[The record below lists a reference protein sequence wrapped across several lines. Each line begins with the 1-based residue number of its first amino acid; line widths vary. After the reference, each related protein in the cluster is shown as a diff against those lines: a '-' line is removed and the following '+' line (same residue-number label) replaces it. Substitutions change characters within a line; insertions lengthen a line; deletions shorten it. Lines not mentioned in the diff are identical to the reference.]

1 MTPKHLGG
9 RDSIL
14 NALKRELV
22 GPDPRGNELD
32 FSGDVKFA
40 VAADSYGPWRQ
51 KGSGGEVLQDGLPT
65 QRYGVGVLY
74 PAQEAQP
81 VEIEIE
87 PLETPPVAA
96 TPGGGEPDLVSAA
109 ALRRIESQV
118 ERVAAAAAAGS
129 DSEATDD
136 FDIAGANEY
145 RPTTMAVSFLV
156 DVSANPTVVI
166 EGQGG
171 RYTPREIF
179 VGDRSRTWWLRSAVS
194 VRAEFSAAAI
204 MVKRPQSVE
213 PTSPVVVEN
222 GGPLELKVFCVARPY
237 TQSSVL
243 LTIGLV
249 NRSQGN
255 RDEAALFQADFSVN
269 VSAHDGRGAV
279 LPYPEAGFVD
289 QDDEEKSLELLYRN
303 YQTFAIGHGC
313 AADWAQPTTAESMA
327 LVGVVRADCLPT
339 YQTPSITAD
348 IRRADGAALIVP
360 MAPLAGL
367 IAGEDGLSDLQDVI
381 DGYEDWIAA
390 QLVQVETLDPRY
402 QPAGKRH
409 LEECRNM
416 LVRMQSGLRYL
427 QSDDVAA
434 KAFMLANHAVLLQ
447 QIRAGDKERK
457 LVYDPTSK
465 RLTLSRER
473 FAPDPLSPPQ
483 GRGSWRPFQIAFLL
497 AAVESTAEPSHE
509 DRELVDLIF
518 FPTGGGKTE
527 AYLGLSAF
535 SIFLRRLRDPKDT
548 GTHILM
554 RYTLRLLTSQQFQR
568 ASALI
573 CAMEIIRRS
582 ASNDLG
588 QEPFRIGIWVGGDT
602 TPNSCSQARDTLRDL
617 RSGDKWAE
625 NKFVVIRCPWCAAQI
640 GPIKYEGRTPKGAPV
655 LAGYE
660 WSPTTCIT
668 IRCTDPECEFADV
681 LPVVVVDEQIYEKR
695 PDLVIGTVDKFAR
708 LAWDDRTRA
717 LFGIDASGEPL
728 CSPPGLVIQDELHLI
743 SGPLGSMVGL
753 YEAVIDDLCTD
764 FRSEPIARPKI
775 VSSTATIRRYEDQ
788 VRSLFART
796 RTALFPPRG
805 IEITDSYFAQYAW
818 EEDGTPSPGRLHV
831 GVHGSGLGSMQTAE
845 VRTFSALL
853 QGARDVPEMANR
865 DPWWTLLAFF
875 NSLRELGTSLSLLQ
889 SDIPDYLKTMK
900 RRSGI
905 EWSEVRRL
913 NETLELT
920 GRLRS
925 NEVPEAIRAL
935 EVTTD
940 EDGYPVDVCLASNI
954 IEVGVDIDRLSL
966 LAIVGQPKTT
976 AQYIQVSGR
985 VGRRWWERPGLVV
998 TIYGASKPR
1007 DRSHFEKFR
1016 SYHER
1021 LYAQVEPTSVTP
1033 FSPPVLDR
1041 AAHAVL
1047 ISYVRQR
1054 GNRSE
1059 IDSPYP
1065 LPEALLADARRLLE
1079 ERLEIVDPDEL
1090 DTFERVMSR
1099 RLAEWA
1105 QWERTS
1111 WVQRPDDDSFL
1122 IRQSGSYVAD
1132 RFRDTSWQVPTSLR
1146 NVDAECEAVITSQY
1160 AVEAAGGGSDTNG
1173 NS

>member
-1 MTPKHLGG
+1 MTVRHLGG
-9 RDSIL
+9 RESIL
-14 NALKRELV
+14 RALRCELV
-22 GPDPRGNELD
+22 GPDPRGPELD
-32 FSGDVKFA
+32 FSVPVKFD
-40 VAADSYGPWRQ
+40 VAADAYGPWRQ
-51 KGSGGEVLQDGLPT
+51 MGSGEEVLQDGLPT

-74 PAQEAQP
+74 AAQDAPPE
-81 VEIEIE
+81 ETE
-87 PLETPPVAA
+87 PLQTPAA
-96 TPGGGEPDLVSAA
+96 PEGSGEGGPDLIGSEA
-109 ALRRIESQV
+109 RRRMEIQV
-118 ERVAAAAAAGS
+118 ERVAAAAAAGAE
-129 DSEATDD
+129 SEPTDD
-136 FDIAGANEY
+136 FDIAGANDY

-156 DVSANPTVVI
+156 DVSSKPSVI
-166 EGQGG
+166 VEGQGG
-171 RYTPREIF
+171 RYTPQGVLVGGRE
-179 VGDRSRTWWLRSAVS
+179 RTWWLRSGVNLK
-194 VRAEFSAAAI
+194 AEFGAASI
-204 MVKRPQSVE
+204 LVKRSQSVE
-213 PTSPVVVEN
+213 PTNPAIVEN
-222 GGPLELKVFCVARPY
+222 AGPLDLKVFCVARPY
-237 TQSSVL
+237 SQSSAL

-249 NRSQGN
+249 NRSKSKS
-255 RDEAALFQADFSVN
+255 DETAMFQSGFSVR
-269 VSAHDGRGAV
+269 VCDSHGRGAV
-279 LPYPEAGFVD
+279 LPYPEARIVD
-289 QDDEEKSLELLYRN
+289 QDEEEMSLELLYRN

-313 AADWAQPTTAESMA
+313 AADWDQPTFAGTAQS
-327 LVGVVRADCLPT
+327 VSVVRAECLPA

-348 IRRADGAALIVP
+348 IRRADGSTLTVP

-367 IAGEDGLSDLQDVI
+367 IAGEDGLSDLQNIIV
-381 DGYEDWIAA
+381 GYRDWIKS
-390 QLVQVETLDPRY
+390 QDDRVGRLEIEF
-402 QPAGKRH
+402 QPAAKRH
-409 LEECRNM
+409 VDECRNM
-416 LVRMQSGLRYL
+416 LARMQSGLLYL
-427 QSDDVAA
+427 QSDNTAA
-434 KAFMLANHAVLLQ
+434 KAFKLANHAVLLQ
-447 QIRAGDKERK
+447 QIRAGSGERK
-457 LVYDPTSK
+457 LVYDKTSK
-465 RLTLSRER
+465 RLVLSQER
-473 FAPDPLSPPQ
+473 IVPDPLVPPP

-497 AAVESTAEPSHE
+497 AAIESTADPGHE

-535 SIFLRRLRDPKDT
+535 SIFLRRLRNPDDT
-548 GTHILM
+548 GTQILM

-582 ASNDLG
+582 SSSDLG
-588 QEPFRIGIWVGGDT
+588 AEPFGIGIWVGGDT
-602 TPNSCSQARDTLRDL
+602 TPNRCSQARDVLRDL

-640 GPIKYEGRTPKGAPV
+640 GPIRYEGRTPKGAPV

-660 WSPTTCIT
+660 WSPTSCIT
-668 IRCTDPECEFADV
+668 IHCTDPNCEFASA
-681 LPVVVVDEQIYEKR
+681 LPVLVVDEQIYEKR

-717 LFGIDASGEPL
+717 LFGIDDSGEQF
-728 CSPPGLVIQDELHLI
+728 CSPPGLIIQDELHLI

-753 YEAVIDDLCTD
+753 YEAVIEDLCTD
-764 FRSEPIARPKI
+764 FRLEPITRPKI

-788 VRSLFART
+788 ARSLFART

-805 IEITDSYFAQYAW
+805 TEISDSYFAQYAL
-818 EEDGTPSPGRLHV
+818 EEDGNLSPGRLHV

-853 QGARDVPEMANR
+853 QGARSIPDVADR

-900 RRSGI
+900 RREGI

-935 EVTTD
+935 EVTTT
-940 EDGYPVDVCLASNI
+940 EDAYPVDVCLASNI

-966 LAIVGQPKTT
+966 LTIVGQPKTT

-1054 GNRSE
+1054 GNRLD
-1059 IDSPYP
+1059 IASPYP
-1065 LPEALLADARRLLE
+1065 MPDGLLADARRLLE
-1079 ERLEIVDPDEL
+1079 ERLEIVDSDERE
-1090 DTFERVMSR
+1090 TFKRVMSR
-1099 RLAEWA
+1099 RMSEWS
-1105 QWERTS
+1105 QWQRTS
-1111 WVQRPDDDSFL
+1111 WEQRPDDDSFL
-1122 IRQSGSYVAD
+1122 IRQYGSYVAD
-1132 RFRDTSWQVPTSLR
+1132 RFRNTTWQVPTSLR

-1160 AVEAAGGGSDTNG
+1160 AVEAADGGASSNG
-1173 NS
+1173 NA

>member
-1 MTPKHLGG
+1 MAAKHLGG
-9 RDSIL
+9 RYSIL
-14 NALKRELV
+14 EALRRELV
-22 GPDPRGNELD
+22 GPDPRGDELD
-32 FSGDVKFA
+32 FSETVKFD

-51 KGSGGEVLQDGLPT
+51 MSNGDEVLQDGLPT

-74 PAQEAQP
+74 PAQDAQP
-81 VEIEIE
+81 VEIE
-87 PLETPPVAA
+87 PSETPPVPE
-96 TPGGGEPDLVSAA
+96 TSVDGEPDLLGANFR
-109 ALRRIESQV
+109 RRIDSQV
-118 ERVAAAAAAGS
+118 ERVAAAAASGS
-129 DSEATDD
+129 DLEPTDD

-156 DVSANPTVVI
+156 DLSSNPTVSI
-166 EGQGG
+166 EGHGG
-171 RYTPREIF
+171 RYTPCEVA
-179 VGDRSRTWWLRSAVS
+179 VGGRSRTWWLRSS
-194 VRAEFSAAAI
+194 VTLKAGFSAAALA
-204 MVKRPQSVE
+204 VERTQSIE
-213 PTSPVVVEN
+213 ATSPLIVEN
-222 GGPLELKVFCVARPY
+222 AGSLDLKIFCVARPY
-237 TQSSVL
+237 SKSAVL
-243 LTIGLV
+243 LTVGLV
-249 NRSQGN
+249 NRSEGK
-255 RDEAALFQADFSVN
+255 RDEAALFQSGFHVEVHAEN
-269 VSAHDGRGAV
+269 GMGAV
-279 LPYPEAGFVD
+279 LPYPEAGIVD

-313 AADWAQPTTAESMA
+313 AADWDSAPAESKA
-327 LVGVVRADCLPT
+327 SVGIVRAECLPT

-348 IRRADGAALIVP
+348 IRRADGTALTVP

-367 IAGEDGLSDLQDVI
+367 VSGEDGLTGLQDVI
-381 DGYEDWIAA
+381 DGYGEWIEA
-390 QLVQVETLDPRY
+390 QNRQIQILEPRY
-402 QPAGKRH
+402 QPVAKRH
-409 LEECRNM
+409 LDDCRTM
-416 LVRMQSGLRYL
+416 LKRMQSGLGYL
-427 QSDDVAA
+427 QSDKTAA
-434 KAFMLANHAVLLQ
+434 EAFMLANHAVLLQ

-457 LVYDPTSK
+457 LVYETASK

-473 FAPDPLSPPQ
+473 SAPDPLSPPR

-497 AAVESTAEPSHE
+497 AAVESTAEPGHE

-535 SIFLRRLRDPKDT
+535 SVFLRRLRNPEDT
-548 GTHILM
+548 GTQILM

-582 ASNDLG
+582 AARRLG
-588 QEPFRIGIWVGGDT
+588 DEPFRIGIWVGGDT
-602 TPNSCSQARDTLRDL
+602 TPNRCTQARDTLRDL

-640 GPIKYEGRTPKGAPV
+640 GPVKYEGRMPKGAPV

-668 IRCTDPECEFADV
+668 IRCTDPSCEFADS
-681 LPVVVVDEQIYEKR
+681 LPVLVVDEQIYQKR
-695 PDLVIGTVDKFAR
+695 PDLIIGTVDKFAR
-708 LAWDDRTRA
+708 LAWDDQTRA
-717 LFGIDASGEPL
+717 LFGIDSSGEVL
-728 CSPPGLVIQDELHLI
+728 CSPPALVIQDELHLI

-764 FRSEPIARPKI
+764 FRSEPISRPKI

-805 IEITDSYFAQYAW
+805 IEISDSYFAQYAW
-818 EEDGTPSPGRLHV
+818 EEDGTLAPGRLHV
-831 GVHGSGLGSMQTAE
+831 GVHASGLGSMQTAE

-853 QGARDVPEMANR
+853 QGARDIPDAAAR

-900 RRSGI
+900 RRAGT
-905 EWSEVRRL
+905 EWSDVRRL

-925 NEVPEAIRAL
+925 NEVPEAIRDL

-940 EDGYPVDVCLASNI
+940 EDAYPVDVCLASNI

-1054 GNRSE
+1054 GNQA
-1059 IDSPYP
+1059 DVASPYP
-1065 LPEALLADARRLLE
+1065 MPESLLADARRLLE
-1079 ERLEIVDPDEL
+1079 ERLEIVDPDEQE
-1090 DTFERVMSR
+1090 TFERVMSK
-1099 RLAEWA
+1099 RLSEWA
-1105 QWERTS
+1105 QWQRTS

-1122 IRQSGSYVAD
+1122 IRQYGSYVAD
-1132 RFRDTSWQVPTSLR
+1132 RFRNTTWQVPTSLR

-1160 AVEAAGGGSDTNG
+1160 AVEAADGGSDGNG